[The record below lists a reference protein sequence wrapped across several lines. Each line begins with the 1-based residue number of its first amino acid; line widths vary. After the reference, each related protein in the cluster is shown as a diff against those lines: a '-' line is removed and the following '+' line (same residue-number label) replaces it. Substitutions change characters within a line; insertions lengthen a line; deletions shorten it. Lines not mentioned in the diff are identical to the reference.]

1 MKSKSRKKYIS
12 RITAVSIVT
21 LSCASAISVYSLT
34 NSLSTE
40 AQPTAENLKGT
51 GDYILGRADTAPE
64 NADMDGDGVIDAF
77 DMVLMRQALSAGTG
91 EDTED
96 DTAEKHI
103 YLEGSTIRYE
113 GSGMSLNETADVITI
128 SKPGTFIVTGE
139 LENGQIIVDVDK
151 EAYPEEAVELSL
163 EGMEI
168 SCSDNSPIYIASID
182 DECTITAKKGTDNII
197 SDGTSYTNAD
207 EDCGAIYSKDDLKFK
222 GKGNLTVNGNCADGI
237 VGKDDVKIY
246 NGNITVNAVDDGIR
260 GKDSVRIGD
269 ADDLGVEDAFKNL
282 SVTITTR
289 SGDGITSTNAD
300 DEGKGY
306 VAINGGTVSI
316 DSYADG
322 VQAEQDI
329 TVNGGDITIDTYEGS
344 SFSGNASS
352 GSWGGSSSAEPEVS
366 AKGLKSNGTL
376 TINGGNIN
384 IDSSDDCI
392 HSAGNLSLIGG
403 KLSLATAD
411 DACHSDADLTIG
423 NGTENT
429 FDDIIIYTTK
439 CYEGIEG
446 LNITQNSGT
455 VIINST
461 DDGYNAAGG
470 ADGSGNTSPGGWNSG
485 GFGGST
491 GSYSLNLKGGF
502 ALVNISDGDHDGFDS
517 NGTLTISG
525 GYFITNGNE
534 PFDCDGTKTYS
545 GGVYV
550 INKGSGGMGGGPGGM
565 GGGPGGMGGSELAST
580 VTASCSANAG
590 TRITLADGEN
600 VIVSFIAG
608 KNVTS
613 LTAGCNAH
621 TGAKFYTGGT
631 VTGTPAAELNSQI
644 CYING
649 TISGGTELASGSSGS
664 NTNPWS
670 K

>member
-1 MKSKSRKKYIS
+1 MKSKNRKKCIS
-12 RITAVSIVT
+12 RITAISVAA
-21 LSCASAISVYSLT
+21 LSCASAISVYSLAS
-34 NSLSTE
+34 SLGTVT
-40 AQPTAENLKGT
+40 QPTADDLKGT

-77 DMVLMRQALSAGTG
+77 DMVLMRQALST
-91 EDTED
+91 EVED

-103 YLEGSTIRYE
+103 YLEGTSIRFE
-113 GSGMSLNETADVITI
+113 GSGMSLNESADVITI

-139 LENGQIIVDVDK
+139 LEDGQIIVDVDK
-151 EAYPEEAVELSL
+151 DAYPAGAVELSL

-168 SCSDNSPIYIASID
+168 SCSDNSPVYIASID

-207 EDCGAIYSKDDLKFK
+207 EDAGAIYSKDDIKFK

-282 SVTITTR
+282 SVSITTK
-289 SGDGITSTNAD
+289 SGDGITSTNAE

-306 VAINGGTVSI
+306 ITINGGTVSI

-322 VQAEQDI
+322 VQAEQDV
-329 TVNGGDITIDTYEGS
+329 TVNGGDITIETYEGS

-352 GSWGGSSSAEPEVS
+352 GSWGGSTSAEPDVS

-376 TINGGNIN
+376 TINGGTIN

-403 KLSLATAD
+403 KLTLATAD
-411 DACHSDADLTIG
+411 DACHSDADLTVG
-423 NGTENT
+423 NGTADT
-429 FDDIIIYTTK
+429 FDDIIIYATK

-455 VIINST
+455 VVINST

-491 GSYSLNLKGGF
+491 GSYSLNLNGGF
-502 ALVNISDGDHDGFDS
+502 ALVNIADGDHDGFDS

-550 INKGSGGMGGGPGGM
+550 INKGSGGMGGM
-565 GGGPGGMGGSELAST
+565 GGMGGSALAST

-613 LTAGCNAH
+613 LTAGCNDY

-631 VTGTPAAELNSQI
+631 VTGTPVAELGTQI
-644 CYING
+644 CYIDG
-649 TISGGTELASGSSGS
+649 TISGGTALTSGSSS
-664 NTNPWS
+664 STNPWG

>member
-1 MKSKSRKKYIS
+1 MKSKNRKKHIS
-12 RITAVSIVT
+12 RITAISVAA
-21 LSCASAISVYSLT
+21 LSCASAISVYSLAS
-34 NSLSTE
+34 SLGTVT
-40 AQPTAENLKGT
+40 QPTADDLKGT

-77 DMVLMRQALSAGTG
+77 DMVLMRQALST
-91 EDTED
+91 EVED
-96 DTAEKHI
+96 DTVEKHI
-103 YLEGSTIRYE
+103 YLEGTSIRYE
-113 GSGMSLNETADVITI
+113 GSGMTLNESADVITI

-139 LENGQIIVDVDK
+139 LEDGQIIVDVDK
-151 EAYPEEAVELSL
+151 DAYPAGAVELSL

-168 SCSDNSPIYIASID
+168 SCSDNSPIYIASVD

-207 EDCGAIYSKDDLKFK
+207 EDAGAIYSKDDIKFK

-246 NGNITVNAVDDGIR
+246 NSKITVNAVDDGIR

-282 SVTITTR
+282 SVSITTK
-289 SGDGITSTNAD
+289 SGDGITSTNAE

-306 VAINGGTVSI
+306 ITINGGTISI

-322 VQAEQDI
+322 VQAEQDV
-329 TVNGGDITIDTYEGS
+329 TVNGGDITIETYEGS

-352 GSWGGSSSAEPEVS
+352 GSWGGSTSAEPDVS

-376 TINGGNIN
+376 TINGGTIN

-403 KLSLATAD
+403 KLTLATAD
-411 DACHSDADLTIG
+411 DACHSDADLTVG

-429 FDDIIIYTTK
+429 FDDIIIYATK

-455 VIINST
+455 VVINST

-491 GSYSLNLKGGF
+491 GSYSLNLNGGF
-502 ALVNISDGDHDGFDS
+502 ALVNIADGDHDGFDS
-517 NGTLTISG
+517 NGSLTISG

-550 INKGSGGMGGGPGGM
+550 INKGSGGMGG
-565 GGGPGGMGGSELAST
+565 MGGSALAST

-613 LTAGCNAH
+613 LTAGCNDY

-631 VTGTPAAELNSQI
+631 VTGTPVAELGTQI
-644 CYING
+644 CYIDG
-649 TISGGTELASGSSGS
+649 TISGGTALTSGSSS
-664 NTNPWS
+664 STNPWG